1 MRSRASMGIQRFI
14 VLAPVHRL
22 PRIRFAPYAVCRHH
36 HYTRLIMR
44 LDDGRESDNVED
56 MRGASGGGMPIGRGG
71 LGIGAI
77 VVAFAASY
85 FFGIDPSIVLGLLR
99 GIRL

>member
-1 MRSRASMGIQRFI
+1 
-14 VLAPVHRL
+14 
-22 PRIRFAPYAVCRHH
+22 
-36 HYTRLIMR
+36 MR

-85 FFGIDPSIVLGLLR
+85 FLVSTPALFSDYSR